1 MTDFTNVVVVLPVEN
16 IVLDDNTL
24 FVSGIMHVACII

>member
-1 MTDFTNVVVVLPVEN
+1 MTDFTNVLVVLPVEN

-24 FVSGIMHVACII
+24 FISVIMYVACII